1 MSDANEIAERIRM
14 SYDECKRGEQVW
26 MQGRQAWIEGTLKL
40 AQALAEGRS
49 LCGDDDVAFGRWL
62 VDNNADVVGRDD
74 RAALI
79 NLGQNLTLTRE
90 ILQRCASNSW
100 RNIWEHNKTLY
111 RSHAIE
117 ATESPKPEQT
127 PVPAGKTDIP
137 AVEQP
142 QVSERQASEPAMPK
156 ALENKPT
163 APESKAALAKVP
175 GGDSMLKIFRSKD
188 TRSNLHKIAKRSSNG
203 GWKFL
208 IDCHAELN
216 TSPTDAVIRT
226 TSLRLIFPWLEGH
239 GFATRFD
246 ICNRD
251 DRRIIKEEVIP
262 VVRAN
267 EAALQANPD
276 LLAGLV
282 DQARQERSKERA
294 IQRQRPLIE
303 KAYAAM
309 PREEEEIIFYGKRL
323 WPLAPFEKPIDDHN
337 HYQTLCFAIWWFED
351 ARQLNYHADERSPA
365 HIAKGIRW
373 MMRFQHEWGAT
384 YPEPTRGIIAKFCN
398 LIIHLSQIYERA
410 EGKGEY
416 KRPVPPLRIE
426 GASAS
431 L

>member
-14 SYDECKRGEQVW
+14 SYEECKRGEQVW

-49 LCGDDDVAFGRWL
+49 LCGDDDVA
-62 VDNNADVVGRDD
+62 GRDD

-188 TRSNLHKIAKRSSNG
+188 TRSNLHKIAK
-203 GWKFL
+203 
-208 IDCHAELN
+208 
-216 TSPTDAVIRT
+216 
-226 TSLRLIFPWLEGH
+226 
-239 GFATRFD
+239 
-246 ICNRD
+246 
-251 DRRIIKEEVIP
+251 
-262 VVRAN
+262 
-267 EAALQANPD
+267 
-276 LLAGLV
+276 
-282 DQARQERSKERA
+282 
-294 IQRQRPLIE
+294 
-303 KAYAAM
+303 
-309 PREEEEIIFYGKRL
+309 
-323 WPLAPFEKPIDDHN
+323 
-337 HYQTLCFAIWWFED
+337 
-351 ARQLNYHADERSPA
+351 
-365 HIAKGIRW
+365 
-373 MMRFQHEWGAT
+373 
-384 YPEPTRGIIAKFCN
+384 
-398 LIIHLSQIYERA
+398 
-410 EGKGEY
+410 
-416 KRPVPPLRIE
+416 
-426 GASAS
+426 
-431 L
+431 